1 MPPTFYDF
9 SLIPIFSLSRY
20 CPTLFNTTI
29 LIINGT
35 KYVARRYNNKIDAVD
50 TPLTKSSKTIKNA
63 NSAAPIPDTLGNAF
77 AIRFV
82 KADNSCI
89 SKNEKCFSCHGFHTD
104 KRNHIHYQKL
114 HTMQNHYKNNIL
126 PLISYLL

>member
-35 KYVARRYNNKIDAVD
+35 KYVARRYNNKIDAID

-77 AIRFV
+77 AIRLLFNDPAFFSFRYFHYHQPYIFL
-82 KADNSCI
+82 KPIKRSSTMIKTHMAYQNST
-89 SKNEKCFSCHGFHTD
+89 FF
-104 KRNHIHYQKL
+104 
-114 HTMQNHYKNNIL
+114 M
-126 PLISYLL
+126 